1 MYQELKEK
9 LKLYTYYI
17 IIGVVSLLALIV
29 LPLINSTIGL
39 ETNFPD
45 TKIGWIV
52 WITCKLI
59 VATLNILIF
68 HSFVQQAKIN
78 SLEDPNY
85 KEAIILLGKIKK
97 GKEEKPRS
105 PRAFLG
111 ATYGKKGTTIF
122 TTTLLA
128 LVAFSQAIF
137 SYNWQDLITYGFT
150 VIMGIIFGIMTMMK
164 VENYWQHEFLEFAKM
179 KMEEQKDDNIT

>member
-1 MYQELKEK
+1 MYQELKDK

-29 LPLINSTIGL
+29 LPLVNSTIGL

-45 TKIGWIV
+45 TQMGWIV

-78 SLEDPNY
+78 SQEDPNY

-122 TTTLLA
+122 MTTLLA

-179 KMEEQKDDNIT
+179 KMEEEKDDNIT